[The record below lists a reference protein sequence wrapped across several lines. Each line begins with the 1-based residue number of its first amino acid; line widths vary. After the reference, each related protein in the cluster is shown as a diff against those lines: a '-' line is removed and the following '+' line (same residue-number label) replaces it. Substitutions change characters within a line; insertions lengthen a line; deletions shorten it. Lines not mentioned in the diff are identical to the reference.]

1 MSKRTESDNKN
12 KKQIPSLP
20 SSLSPH
26 HHNYSR
32 SRGSDVHN
40 SYMSH
45 RSHAIQSVPKLST
58 MSSSHSPPN
67 HSTSRYGPS
76 PKIRPRITM
85 KSSYQSVFNAIEEK
99 EIKKGHQRRER
110 YIEERRRKFKVV
122 RKFKD
127 MLFSGND
134 VVLDDTKIK
143 ITNRE
148 KCILLTTQTKPDPS
162 DPEGVVFCLEIY

>member
-67 HSTSRYGPS
+67 HSTS
-76 PKIRPRITM
+76 
-85 KSSYQSVFNAIEEK
+85 SVFNAIEEK